1 MVPFSYLAALFSLE
15 FLLFA
20 LFISCLSSGLLAS
33 SSFSFQDIWMC
44 QALHQ
49 RHLPATASGT
59 HFPALAAGLP
69 GLSCPGSALPLTWG
83 GSPVILLLGLRPTSW
98 VFLFAGL
105 CLRFGARWPASAGGR
120 GHRRVSFRDL
130 EGLKMFLLFLSFF
143 KIYLFNLESK

>member
-83 GSPVILLLGLRPTSW
+83 GPLSSCCWASVPHPGSSSLLVYACALGHVGQLLLEEGVT
-98 VFLFAGL
+98 
-105 CLRFGARWPASAGGR
+105 GG
-120 GHRRVSFRDL
+120 
-130 EGLKMFLLFLSFF
+130 
-143 KIYLFNLESK
+143 